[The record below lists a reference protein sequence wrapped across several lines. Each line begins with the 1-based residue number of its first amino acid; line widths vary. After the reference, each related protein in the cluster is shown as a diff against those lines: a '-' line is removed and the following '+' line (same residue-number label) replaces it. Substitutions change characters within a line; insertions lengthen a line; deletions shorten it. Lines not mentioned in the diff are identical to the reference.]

1 MTDARQTTRAQVWQ
15 ELRKVAHA
23 DSRFHYNFAEF
34 IADFE
39 GSEQAVRRVTN
50 LPEYQRARLIFIT
63 PDNNLAVMRR
73 MALEAGITTIMTT
86 YGIGRGFL
94 MITREDVPPGQEE
107 FASTL
112 DGMDRFARPISLD
125 EIALLGRFDLLVT
138 GAAVVTMDGIRFG
151 KGHGFFDLEW
161 AMFWDIGVVDR
172 QTPVAAVVHDCQVVD
187 LSLRPDAHDTIV
199 DYIMTPTRS
208 LRVSSPYVK
217 PAGIDWKIL
226 SEETRL
232 AIPPLQQL
240 YARRDF
246 LEARR

>member
-1 MTDARQTTRAQVWQ
+1 MTDARQTTRAQVWE
-15 ELRKVAHA
+15 ELRKVARA

-39 GSEQAVRRVTN
+39 GSDEAVRRVTN
-50 LPEYQRARLIFIT
+50 LPEYQRAQLIFIT
-63 PDNNLAVMRR
+63 PDNNLAAMRR

-94 MITREDVPPGQEE
+94 IITRADVPPGQEE

-112 DGMDRFARPISLD
+112 DGMDRFARPISLN

-138 GAAVVTMDGIRFG
+138 GAALVTMDGIRFG

-217 PAGIDWKIL
+217 PAGIDWQIL

-240 YARRDF
+240 YDRRDF
-246 LEARR
+246 LGVRR